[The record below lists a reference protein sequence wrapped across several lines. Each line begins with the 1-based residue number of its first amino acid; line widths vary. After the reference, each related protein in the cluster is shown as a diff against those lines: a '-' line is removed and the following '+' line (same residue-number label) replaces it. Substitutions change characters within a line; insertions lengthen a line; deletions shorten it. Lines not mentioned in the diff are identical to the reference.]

1 MIMTEQNVVTKER
14 LMDLERTVDTL
25 NGQLRKMQWELQQ
38 AKAGSLTERFW
49 KNLMSP
55 LQGSEFMLAF
65 CNRRVRLNTKVV
77 DHVGTIRH

>member
-1 MIMTEQNVVTKER
+1 MIMAERNVVTKER
-14 LMDLERTVDTL
+14 LMDLERTIDAL
-25 NGQLRKMQWELQQ
+25 NGQLRNMQWKLQQ

-55 LQGSEFMLAF
+55 LPGSEFMSAV
-65 CNRRVRLNTKVV
+65 CNRRVRPNTKLV